1 MRLASLCH
9 RSSSHCGITQLVRRL
24 YSSGHQLLNGYH
36 ARVRAYFITN
46 HGQSTQ
52 LNIGQPSKVNHPNM
66 ICIVDPFVIPHS
78 VVGLVIAGLSDLQRP
93 ASQISVSQSSALGIT
108 GLIWTRYSLAI
119 TPKNW
124 SLFSVNLFVALT
136 ALYQVSRG
144 IMYQRE
150 QASLTETA
158 LAKEK

>member
-1 MRLASLCH
+1 MS
-9 RSSSHCGITQLVRRL
+9 V
-24 YSSGHQLLNGYH
+24 
-36 ARVRAYFITN
+36 AYKNTMN
-46 HGQSTQ
+46 A
-52 LNIGQPSKVNHPNM
+52 IGKFVPQKFQPLWNHPAGPQT
-66 ICIVDPFVIPHS
+66 IFFWAPAFKW
-78 VVGLVIAGLSDLQRP
+78 GLVIAGLSDLQRP

>member
-1 MRLASLCH
+1 MSVIYKNTMN
-9 RSSSHCGITQLVRRL
+9 S
-24 YSSGHQLLNGYH
+24 
-36 ARVRAYFITN
+36 
-46 HGQSTQ
+46 
-52 LNIGQPSKVNHPNM
+52 IGKFVPQKFQPLWNHPA
-66 ICIVDPFVIPHS
+66 VYKLQ
-78 VVGLVIAGLSDLQRP
+78 GLVIAGLGDLQRP
-93 ASQISVSQSSALGIT
+93 ASQISISQSTALGIT

-150 QASLTETA
+150 QTTATAST
-158 LAKEK
+158 KEK

>member
-1 MRLASLCH
+1 MSFDN
-9 RSSSHCGITQLVRRL
+9 
-24 YSSGHQLLNGYH
+24 YW
-36 ARVRAYFITN
+36 RVNAWNTMSVAYKNTMN
-46 HGQSTQ
+46 V
-52 LNIGQPSKVNHPNM
+52 IGKFVPQKFQPLWNHPAGPQT
-66 ICIVDPFVIPHS
+66 IFFWAPAFKW
-78 VVGLVIAGLSDLQRP
+78 GLVIAGLSDLQRP
-93 ASQISVSQSSALGIT
+93 ASQISVTQSSALGIT

-119 TPKNW
+119 IPKNW
-124 SLFSVNLFVALT
+124 SLFSVNLFVAIT

>member
-1 MRLASLCH
+1 MSVIYKNTMN
-9 RSSSHCGITQLVRRL
+9 S
-24 YSSGHQLLNGYH
+24 
-36 ARVRAYFITN
+36 
-46 HGQSTQ
+46 
-52 LNIGQPSKVNHPNM
+52 IGKFVPQKFQPLWNHPAGPQT
-66 ICIVDPFVIPHS
+66 IFFWAPAFKW
-78 VVGLVIAGLSDLQRP
+78 GLVIAGLGDLQRP
-93 ASQISVSQSSALGIT
+93 ASQISISQSTALGIT

-150 QASLTETA
+150 QTTLSATVST
-158 LAKEK
+158 KEK

>member
-1 MRLASLCH
+1 MSVIYKNTMN
-9 RSSSHCGITQLVRRL
+9 S
-24 YSSGHQLLNGYH
+24 
-36 ARVRAYFITN
+36 
-46 HGQSTQ
+46 
-52 LNIGQPSKVNHPNM
+52 IGKFVPQKFQPLWNHPAGPQT
-66 ICIVDPFVIPHS
+66 IFFWAPAFKW
-78 VVGLVIAGLSDLQRP
+78 GLVIAGLGDLQRP
-93 ASQISVSQSSALGIT
+93 ASQISISQSTALGIT

-150 QASLTETA
+150 QTTLTATAST
-158 LAKEK
+158 KEK